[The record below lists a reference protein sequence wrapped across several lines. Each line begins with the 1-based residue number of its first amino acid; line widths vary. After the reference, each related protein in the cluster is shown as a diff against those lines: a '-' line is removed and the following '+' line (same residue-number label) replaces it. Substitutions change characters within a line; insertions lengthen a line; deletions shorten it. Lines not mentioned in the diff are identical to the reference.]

1 MSNKSDN
8 RSFDWGPP
16 PAAGESWQDWG
27 IYILLLFLLAG
38 GGMILFSDNHD
49 PTPPA
54 SRPLTIA
61 NHADPAL
68 TPHTR
73 NHRDLPAATGIGATP
88 PASPTPMVGPVG
100 DDDVASVAVT
110 AARYE
115 VQLGAFG
122 DEASARETMAAVAA
136 KFKLQTVMLPP
147 GTPEDLYRV
156 VAGPFAT
163 ETEAERLA
171 LRLNAADFPCFVVES
186 P

>member
-1 MSNKSDN
+1 MSNKSEN

-16 PAAGESWQDWG
+16 PAAGESWQDWS
-27 IYILLLFLLAG
+27 IYILLLVLLAG

-61 NHADPAL
+61 NHADP
-68 TPHTR
+68 TPHARTD
-73 NHRDLPAATGIGATP
+73 RDLPSTTGIGATP
-88 PASPTPMVGPVG
+88 PASATPMVGQVG
-100 DDDVASVAVT
+100 DDDVASVAVA

-122 DEASARETMAAVAA
+122 DEASARETMAVVAA
-136 KFKLQTVMLPP
+136 KFKLQTALLPP

-156 VAGPFAT
+156 VAGPFTT
-163 ETEAERLA
+163 ESEAERLA
-171 LRLNAADFPCFVVES
+171 LRLNAADVPCFVVES